1 MAMYLH
7 FYGNGLGQTWPWSS
21 VVRGTRGQVL
31 SSWSE
36 AAAAAICRGWDGT
49 RGQTPKLSRPAMD
62 RNQEPMRFSLRRSSK
77 SCDSLLPCALA
88 DGLPLHLPPP
98 KGQCNGKENAD
109 SRERRWRDGKR
120 SGSWERRRKVF
131 HVSSVDQVG
140 LIPVI

>member
-77 SCDSLLPCALA
+77 SCDILLPCALA
-88 DGLPLHLPPP
+88 DGLPLHPPP
-98 KGQCNGKENAD
+98 KRTVQWKGECRQQREDGGMARGAVAGREGGK
-109 SRERRWRDGKR
+109 SFMCPQWTR
-120 SGSWERRRKVF
+120 
-131 HVSSVDQVG
+131 
-140 LIPVI
+140 